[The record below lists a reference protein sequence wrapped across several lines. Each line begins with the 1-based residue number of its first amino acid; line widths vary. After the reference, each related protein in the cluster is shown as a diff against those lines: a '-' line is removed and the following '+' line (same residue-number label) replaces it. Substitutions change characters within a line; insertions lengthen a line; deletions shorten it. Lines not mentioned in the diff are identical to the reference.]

1 VCCSTS
7 QLLPPFHNISHFSIF
22 HIHIDARM
30 TYIVKRRKYLSMY
43 PCCSSFSST
52 TVTRSRLDHQKE
64 GRTQVHYAFF
74 FKLKR
79 SLYSTNRLWCLHSFV
94 KEIPVDQSKRQN
106 VRLHGESITMLVC
119 LTCLVT
125 FCTRKLVQWNYT
137 EEEHCIQFD

>member
-1 VCCSTS
+1 
-7 QLLPPFHNISHFSIF
+7 
-22 HIHIDARM
+22 
-30 TYIVKRRKYLSMY
+30 MY

-125 FCTRKLVQWNYT
+125 FCTRKLVQWNYCKDHT
-137 EEEHCIQFD
+137 KIINCYEKSYVRPGGTQNKMETHVSCDKTLRRVSRKIL